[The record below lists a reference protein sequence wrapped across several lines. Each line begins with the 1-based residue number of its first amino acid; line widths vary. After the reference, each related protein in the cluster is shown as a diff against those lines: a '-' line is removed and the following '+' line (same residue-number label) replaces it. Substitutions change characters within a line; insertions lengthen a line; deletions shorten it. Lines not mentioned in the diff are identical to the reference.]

1 MTKVTLDLDSF
12 KALASETRLD
22 ILRSLD
28 GKKLNL
34 NNISKATKLH
44 KVTLHEHLI
53 KLVEAGFVKKKERER
68 CKWVYYKLSWKGE
81 SLLHPEN
88 TRIVVLF
95 STTFVILFLGIIG
108 LLNYARE
115 VLAVTQ
121 GDVII
126 DDGGPIKGP
135 LPPGS
140 NGLEP
145 AVTSS
150 GQNPVFLYIAL
161 GCLILFIVL
170 AVISFWRYKKNRTPK
185 L

>member
-1 MTKVTLDLDSF
+1 MVKVTLDLDSF

-22 ILRSLD
+22 ILRALD

-34 NNISKATKLH
+34 NDIGKTTKLH

-53 KLVEAGFVKKKERER
+53 KLVESGFVKKKEREGH
-68 CKWVYYKLSWKGE
+68 KWVYYKLSWKGE

-88 TRIVVLF
+88 SRIVILF
-95 STTFVILFLGIIG
+95 SATFVVLFLGIIG
-108 LLNYARE
+108 LFNYARE
-115 VLAVTQ
+115 ALAVTH
-121 GDVII
+121 GDEII

-140 NGLEP
+140 NGVEP
-145 AVTSS
+145 VVTS
-150 GQNPVFLYIAL
+150 GQDPIFLYIAL
-161 GCLILFIVL
+161 GCLILFIIL
-170 AVISFWRYKKNRTPK
+170 AVISFWRYKRNKTSK